1 MQFKRKEVRYGS
13 EVVCT
18 ATVPCLETMS
28 DIARLKELL
37 PISEEWFLQILN
49 SGLAMSV
56 MNYSRAIARIKSSDK
71 PVSYPAAG
79 DIAKMVSILDALDAA
94 ANKRI

>member
-13 EVVCT
+13 KVVCT

-28 DIARLKELL
+28 DIARLKKLL
-37 PISEEWFLQILN
+37 PISEKWFLQILN

-56 MNYSRAIARIKSSDK
+56 MNYSEAIARIKSSDK
-71 PVSYPAAG
+71 PASYPTTA

>member
-37 PISEEWFLQILN
+37 PISEKWFLQILN
-49 SGLAMSV
+49 SGLAISI
-56 MNYSRAIARIKSSDK
+56 MNYSGAVAKTKSSGK
-71 PVSYPAAG
+71 PASYPVAA

-94 ANKRI
+94 ANKKI